1 MLAEISIKT
10 LIKMLYKE
18 FYSELGKLLYAVSDI
33 DGEISKTEK
42 QKLHDIVKEELVPKE
57 SHVDV
62 YGTNS
67 AFYSEIEFDFLDEEI
82 SDARAAFESFISF
95 VEDHHSAFDQNMKKT
110 SLRIMKELAD
120 VYYGT
125 NKKEKEL
132 IQKATGMLNKIEVKK
147 SKDK

>member
-1 MLAEISIKT
+1 
-10 LIKMLYKE
+10 MLYKE